1 MGAHVEC
8 EESATGSKITKEWL
22 DAAHEWY
29 CSQECCFIAEQMS
42 AASKAGRITIRSDPA
57 YSTELVKYDAG
68 NKAPLELDNG
78 GDMMDLVCTSYATP
92 SEKLEGID
100 READDAPEDYDFSKP
115 YICYIAPACSALGT
129 TVPSG

>member
-1 MGAHVEC
+1 M
-8 EESATGSKITKEWL
+8 
-22 DAAHEWY
+22 
-29 CSQECCFIAEQMS
+29 
-42 AASKAGRITIRSDPA
+42 AASACHTVHHYLASHCVGFLAPLPHQAIGNTLHCPA
-57 YSTELVKYDAG
+57 
-68 NKAPLELDNG
+68 APLELDNG